1 MQKSSNLPKGEK
13 MTKKEFLEELS
24 NAIQLDYTLKEDQD
38 LNEVEEY
45 DSLAL
50 LSVSAL
56 YNQLFN
62 LEIEGHVLRNC
73 QNVSDLIA
81 LAKDHLKD

>member
-1 MQKSSNLPKGEK
+1 

-24 NAIQLDYTLKEDQD
+24 NAMQLDYTLKEEQN

-56 YNQLFN
+56 FNECFN
-62 LEIEGHVLRNC
+62 LEIEGYVLRNC

-81 LAKDHLKD
+81 LARDYIKD

>member
-1 MQKSSNLPKGEK
+1 

-24 NAIQLDYTLKEDQD
+24 NAMQLDYTLKEDQD

-56 YNQLFN
+56 FSEHFN
-62 LEIEGHVLRNC
+62 LEIEGRVLRNC
-73 QNVSDLIA
+73 QKVSDLIA
-81 LAKDHLKD
+81 LAKDHIKD

>member
-1 MQKSSNLPKGEK
+1 

-24 NAIQLDYTLKEDQD
+24 NAIQLDYILKEDQD
-38 LNEVEEY
+38 LNKIEEY

-50 LSVSAL
+50 LSISAL
-56 YNQLFN
+56 FSEHFN
-62 LEIEGHVLRNC
+62 LEIEGNILRNC

-81 LAKDHLKD
+81 LAKDYIKD

>member
-1 MQKSSNLPKGEK
+1 

-24 NAIQLDYTLKEDQD
+24 NAIQLDYILKEDQD
-38 LNEVEEY
+38 LNKIEEY

-50 LSVSAL
+50 LSISAL
-56 YNQLFN
+56 FSEHFN
-62 LEIEGHVLRNC
+62 LEIEGNILRSC

-81 LAKDHLKD
+81 LAKDYIKD